1 MKNNISKELIQ
12 IFKSNFRFKSLNLHE
27 PDLNVDEVK
36 FLKKCIFTNE
46 VSAAGKFVSKFEN
59 EISKLTKSKHVIAT
73 NSGTS
78 ALHIAC
84 ILAGLKEQEE
94 VIIPSFTFVAA
105 ANAVMYCSAIPHF
118 VDIEEQSF
126 GIDPEKLRRYLSEIT
141 IVKKGICINKLSGR
155 KIRAIIP
162 VHIFGHPIKI
172 EEIIDVASEF
182 NLLVIED
189 AAEAIGSYY
198 KSTHVGKFGNIGILS
213 FNGNKTITCGA
224 GGAILTE
231 DKLLADQARHLIS
244 TAKKSNSYNY
254 IHDRLGFNYRMPN
267 INAAIG
273 YSQIKR
279 IKKILKNKRKLFFL
293 YSKIFRKQQ
302 YFKLLSEPTH
312 CRSNYWLQTI
322 LIDKKF
328 SHLTTQIINDLNKV
342 NIHIRPGWELM
353 TNLKYFNACPRM
365 ETSIAKEVSK
375 RIINIPS
382 SSFLINQI
390 KNS

>member
-1 MKNNISKELIQ
+1 MKHNISKELIK
-12 IFKSNFRFKSLNLHE
+12 IFKSSFKFKTLNLHE
-27 PDLNVDEVK
+27 PDLNADEVK
-36 FLKKCIFTNE
+36 FLKSCILTNE
-46 VSAAGKFVSKFEN
+46 VSAAGKFVGKFEN
-59 EISKLTKSKHVIAT
+59 EISKLTKSKFVIAT

-78 ALHIAC
+78 ALHVAC
-84 ILAGLKEQEE
+84 ILMGVKEKEE

-118 VDIEEQSF
+118 VDIEDQSF
-126 GIDPEKLRRYLSEIT
+126 GINAAKLKRYLSEIT

-155 KIRAIIP
+155 RIKAIIP

-172 EEIIDVASEF
+172 KEIINVAREF
-182 NLLVIED
+182 NLSVIED

-198 KSTHVGKFGNIGILS
+198 KSTHVGKFGDIGILS

-224 GGAILTE
+224 GGAILT
-231 DKLLADQARHLIS
+231 DNKYLADQARHLIS

-254 IHDRLGFNYRMPN
+254 IHDKLGFNYRMPN

-273 YSQIKR
+273 FSQIKR
-279 IKKILKNKRKLFFL
+279 IKKILKKKRKLFFL
-293 YSKIFRKQQ
+293 YNKIFKKQK
-302 YFKLLSEPTH
+302 YFKLLSEPKY
-312 CRSNYWLQTI
+312 CKSNYWLHTI
-322 LIDKKF
+322 LINKKF

-342 NIHIRPGWELM
+342 DIRVRPGWELM
-353 TNLKYFNACPRM
+353 TNLKYFNTCPRM